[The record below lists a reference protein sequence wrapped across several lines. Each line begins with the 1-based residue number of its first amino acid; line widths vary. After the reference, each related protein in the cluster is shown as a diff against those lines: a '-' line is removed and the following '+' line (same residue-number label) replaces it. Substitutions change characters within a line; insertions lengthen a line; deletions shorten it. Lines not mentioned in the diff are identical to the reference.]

1 MLGKRGIKHM
11 LQTMSRERQLYLLA
25 LPAVLYF
32 ALFHYV
38 PMYGVQLAFRKYVAS
53 LGIAGSPWVGLLH
66 FRKFFNS
73 YLFWRLIKNTVGISL
88 YQLAVGFPV
97 PIILAL
103 MINQMRAPR
112 YKRVVQTALYAPHF
126 ISIVVMAGMLYVL
139 LSPISGMANHLIRA
153 LGGEPVYF
161 LGEAKWYQTIYVLS
175 ETWQHT
181 GWKAIIY
188 LAVLSGINPS
198 LYEAAVMDG
207 ATIWQKMIH
216 IELPLIMP
224 TVVILLILS
233 VGQIMNLGFQK
244 AYLLQN
250 LLNAEASEIINTY
263 IYKVGLLK
271 AQFDYSTAINLFNTV
286 INMFLLITVNQLA
299 KSLKQATLW

>member
-1 MLGKRGIKHM
+1 
-11 LQTMSRERQLYLLA
+11 
-25 LPAVLYF
+25 
-32 ALFHYV
+32 
-38 PMYGVQLAFRKYVAS
+38 
-53 LGIAGSPWVGLLH
+53 
-66 FRKFFNS
+66 
-73 YLFWRLIKNTVGISL
+73 
-88 YQLAVGFPV
+88 
-97 PIILAL
+97 
-103 MINQMRAPR
+103 
-112 YKRVVQTALYAPHF
+112 
-126 ISIVVMAGMLYVL
+126 
-139 LSPISGMANHLIRA
+139 MANHLIRA